1 MPACRPLSATE
12 VERVLL
18 SFHGPNRA
26 RDQALFTLGILSG
39 FRISE
44 LLSLRV
50 RDVVHHGR
58 ITDYLTV
65 ARRQMKRKAHS
76 RTVALHPHAQQALRT
91 WLLALQARTT
101 VTPDTPV
108 FLSRRGSNQPI
119 SRRRALRLLQTRF
132 NALGMSGPLGTHS
145 MRKTFAVG
153 IHKRLGHDLRKTQ
166 LALGQSD
173 INSTIKY
180 LNVDQAEIDQ
190 AVRTLALGSPGPPLA
205 ADRPRMST
213 PL

>member
-18 SFHGPNRA
+18 SFHGPNMA
-26 RDQALFTLGILSG
+26 RDRALLTVGIYSG

-44 LLSLRV
+44 ILSLRV
-50 RDVVHHGR
+50 RDVVQHGR

-65 ARRQMKRKAHS
+65 ARRQMKRKTTG
-76 RTVALHPHAQQALRT
+76 RTVALHPQAQQALRT

-108 FLSRRGSNQPI
+108 FLSRKGTNQPI
-119 SRRRALRLLQTRF
+119 SRRRALRLLQARF

-145 MRKTFAVG
+145 MRKTFAVAV
-153 IHKRLGHDLRKTQ
+153 HKQLGHDLRKTQ

-190 AVRTLALGSPGPPLA
+190 AVRTLALGPSGLPPA
-205 ADRPRMST
+205 ADRPRMAT
-213 PL
+213 FP